1 MFVRIWQL
9 MIKEFIQFRRDRLL
23 TIFLITFPALQLVLV
38 ARVAGSDIT
47 NLPMAILDQDKSQVS
62 RGVLQALDNT
72 QELALYY
79 LPTSLRQVEQLL
91 DQGQAALA
99 VVIPPGF
106 AANLFDAAACP
117 EIQIIADGTNTY
129 AGRTGLNTAEG
140 AINNYLYRFLTQA
153 GLPNRQSASTIISP
167 LALKTTTRFNPELNR
182 HYYTIPAQF
191 AFVVY
196 QVTIIVAALGL
207 VRERELGTLE
217 QLIVTPVRRFELLS
231 GKAIPAI
238 IIGLIE
244 WAIMFFLM
252 LGLFH
257 LPMRGSWGLL
267 LLLSTLFIIA
277 QVSWG
282 MLVSAI
288 ARTQQQAILIIFPL
302 AMTELSL
309 SGYLVPVENLPLGL
323 KMISTFSPIRH
334 YITVL
339 RNIMLKGADLTT
351 LWPHVL
357 ALVALT
363 IGMAYFSHHYL
374 ARRFE

>member
-38 ARVAGSDIT
+38 ARVAGSDIA

-62 RGVLQALDNT
+62 RGILQALDNT

-99 VVIPPGF
+99 VIIPPGF
-106 AANLFDAAACP
+106 AANLFDAATCP

-129 AGRTGLNTAEG
+129 AGRIGLNTAEG
-140 AINNYLYRFLTQA
+140 AINNYLYRFLTNA
-153 GLPNRQSASTIISP
+153 GLPNRQSASATISS
-167 LALKTTTRFNPELNR
+167 LALRTTTRFNPELNR

-244 WAIMFFLM
+244 WAVMFFLM

-351 LWPHVL
+351 LWPHAL

-363 IGMAYFSHHYL
+363 IGMAYFSHHNL

>member
-72 QELALYY
+72 QELTLYY

-140 AINNYLYRFLTQA
+140 AITNYLYRFLTQA
-153 GLPNRQSASTIISP
+153 GLPNKQSASTIISP

-357 ALVALT
+357 ALVVLT